1 MGVAEFLKPSI
12 VKLLVTL
19 AMPVPVAYLVTFNV
33 DSVLDFYGYLL
44 TPTVK
49 VWADVMYTEF
59 NVWVLAWVPM
69 YLTSCLLVHLVE
81 RQR

>member
-1 MGVAEFLKPSI
+1 VGVAEFLKPSI

-19 AMPVPVAYLVTFNV
+19 VMPVPVAYLATFNV
-33 DSVLDFYGYLL
+33 DSVLDFYWYLL

-59 NVWVLAWVPM
+59 NFWVLAWVPM
-69 YLTSCLLVHLVE
+69 YLVSCLLVYLVE
-81 RQR
+81 RRR